1 MSAVTTVRSQCEK
14 MVYDFDSL
22 VAPIQN
28 AKAGVRGQKN
38 LLQSLLNNHT
48 GSAQSTVN
56 GAINDLQS
64 QVGNYLPAG
73 NPEDMNALKNLIE
86 QCEYLNGANPAAALI
101 GSSSG
106 ILNKLN
112 GFVDNLSGSVPE
124 FSIAKV
130 MSAIN
135 DLFSANGAGITEL
148 VKKLDKLLNC
158 LTAFCG
164 GEYPSQI
171 SEFQDT
177 LNTLYA
183 EMNIND
189 NPSSS
194 GYGTFDLPLLMNNAN
209 VSQDDQDLINL
220 SVEAIDG
227 EKARVFSSIDSA
239 LSSVKSLSG
248 IGGFFPL

>member
-1 MSAVTTVRSQCEK
+1 MSAVTTVRAQCEK

-28 AKAGVRGQKN
+28 AKNGVRSQKN
-38 LLQSLLNNHT
+38 LLQSMLNGHT

-56 GAINDLQS
+56 GAITDLQS
-64 QVGNYLPAG
+64 QVSNYLPGG
-73 NPEDMNALKNLIE
+73 NPEDMNALKSLIE

-101 GSSSG
+101 GASGG
-106 ILNKLN
+106 ILNKVN

-124 FSIAKV
+124 FNIGKV
-130 MSAIN
+130 MSALN
-135 DLFSANGAGITEL
+135 DLFSANGGGLTDL
-148 VKKLDKLLNC
+148 VKKLDKLINC

-177 LNTLYA
+177 LNTLYL

-189 NPSSS
+189 NPASS
-194 GYGTFDLPLLMNNAN
+194 GYGTFDLPKLMNDAN
-209 VSQDDQDLINL
+209 IPEGDQDLINL

-227 EKARVFSSIDSA
+227 EKAKVFSSIESA
-239 LSSVKSLSG
+239 VSSVKSLTG

>member
-1 MSAVTTVRSQCEK
+1 MTAITTVRSQCEK

-28 AKAGVRGQKN
+28 AKGQVRNQKN
-38 LLQSLLNNHT
+38 LLQSMLNNYT
-48 GSAQSTVN
+48 GSSQSTVN
-56 GAINDLQS
+56 GAISDLQG
-64 QVGNYLPAG
+64 QVSNYLPSG

-86 QCEYLNGANPAAALI
+86 QCEYLNGANPAATLI
-101 GSSSG
+101 GSSGS

-112 GFVDNLSGSVPE
+112 NFVDNLSGSVPE
-124 FSIAKV
+124 FSIGKI

-135 DLFSANGAGITEL
+135 DLFSANGAGLTEL
-148 VKKLDKLLNC
+148 IKKLDKLLNC
-158 LTAFCG
+158 LTSFCG

-171 SEFQDT
+171 TEFQDT
-177 LNTLYA
+177 LNTLYS

-194 GYGTFDLPLLMNNAN
+194 GYGTFDLPKLMDDAN
-209 VSQDDQDLINL
+209 VSQNDQDLINQ
-220 SVEAIDG
+220 STDAIDG
-227 EKARVFSSIDSA
+227 EKSRVFSSIESA
-239 LSSVKSLSG
+239 VSSVKSLSS